1 MSTVPVRNHEVPG
14 NAYQLG
20 ALVFTVALGSLFF
33 FDTFWIY
40 MALICWVIVAAPV
53 VAATNGLTVDNRSLL
68 DYIPLLMVV
77 SWLYGAIVGTVSGV
91 DLSLVFR
98 NFFGMTIYCLYPVFA
113 FWFRD
118 RKQVLRFIWYCAL
131 ASATL
136 LTIFIVD
143 SLYDINFG
151 EGGDFDRTQ
160 AFEEI
165 GLHSFRL
172 HYASNSFF
180 LLAGLLLV
188 IPRARENS
196 GLSRISTPIAW
207 LLIAWF
213 LGLYLSSLSKGFL
226 LALLMLV
233 AACLL
238 TRKSGRIWIAAVAV
252 PLGIV
257 LLVNVDWQSWSTL
270 LFGDEF
276 SGRSARSEQY
286 EYLMSDLTLFGHGLG
301 AALSNSPYSR
311 DTLGYGF
318 ELTYLNLIHK
328 FGVFSLVIFG
338 ALAYTVLVALV
349 LLTSRSP
356 KRRLTGAIGLTL
368 MLYLVVSVG
377 NPIMFSPIGVVSH
390 MLVVLLMKRQ
400 LQEES

>member
-1 MSTVPVRNHEVPG
+1 MSTVRARHDEVPG
-14 NAYQLG
+14 DAYQLG
-20 ALVFTVALGSLFF
+20 ALVLTVALGSLFF

-40 MALICWVIVAAPV
+40 MAFVCWVVVAAPV
-53 VAATNGLTVDNRSLL
+53 VAATNGLAVANRSLL

-77 SWLYGAIVGTVSGV
+77 SWLYGAIVGMLSGV

-98 NFFGMTIYCLYPVFA
+98 NFFGMTLYCLYPVLA

-118 RKQVLRFIWYCAL
+118 RRKVLRFIWYCAL

-136 LTIFIVD
+136 LTIGIVN
-143 SLYDINFG
+143 SLYDINLG
-151 EGGDFDRTQ
+151 EGGSFDRTL

-188 IPRARENS
+188 ATRSREDS
-196 GLSRISTPIAW
+196 GLSRISSPIAW

-226 LALLMLV
+226 LALFMLV
-233 AACLL
+233 AACML
-238 TRKSGRIWIAAVAV
+238 TRKSGLMWIAILAA
-252 PLGIV
+252 PLGVV
-257 LLVNVDWQSWSTL
+257 LFMSVDWQSWSAL

-286 EYLMSDLTLFGHGLG
+286 DYLMSDLTPFGHGLG

-338 ALAYTVLVALV
+338 ALAYTVVAAFA
-349 LLTSRSP
+349 LLASRSP

-377 NPIMFSPIGVVSH
+377 NPILFSPIGVVSH
-390 MLVVLLMKRQ
+390 MLVILLMKRE
-400 LQEES
+400 LQEGS